1 MTKDEEDVVDII
13 GCRTMRHSH
22 CVGVLVVPAM
32 TVAYR
37 TNSIKIPKTTTIYV
51 YIYRYIHKHTIK
63 HNTQLIFKR
72 EKGKATHV

>member
-1 MTKDEEDVVDII
+1 
-13 GCRTMRHSH
+13 
-22 CVGVLVVPAM
+22 M

-63 HNTQLIFKR
+63 HKRLKDQL
-72 EKGKATHV
+72 EKGKTTHVKQNCETSRQGNDNACCVVSVRMCFFG